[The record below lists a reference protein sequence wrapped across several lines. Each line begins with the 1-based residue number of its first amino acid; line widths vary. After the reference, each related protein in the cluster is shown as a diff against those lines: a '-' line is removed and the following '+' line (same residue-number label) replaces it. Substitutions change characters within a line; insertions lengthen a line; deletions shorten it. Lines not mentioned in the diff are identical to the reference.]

1 MSEPS
6 TKPYLIRA
14 IYEWCTD
21 SGYTPFLAVHVDA
34 TTRVP
39 QEFVKNNEIVLN
51 ISALATSKLQI
62 GNDLVEFQA
71 RFGGKARTIS
81 VPIANV
87 SAIYAREN
95 GHGMAF
101 DLADAAIGRGHE
113 PPPALPAPVV
123 TPSTEEPQPAARAD
137 RGTGRAEGRPD
148 RRGVSAP
155 RRRPE
160 GSSAPDDRQVA
171 AFRRSLAP
179 LESTPRRL
187 SSFGRAVDL

>member
-51 ISALATSKLQI
+51 ISALATSKLSI
-62 GNDLVEFQA
+62 GNELVEFQA

-101 DLADAAIGRGHE
+101 DLAEAANARGHE
-113 PPPALPAPVV
+113 PPALPAPVTTV
-123 TPSTEEPQPAARAD
+123 EETQPERESGARDLLKVVHPEDQPQPPTD
-137 RGTGRAEGRPD
+137 GPKGRPHLTI
-148 RRGVSAP
+148 VK
-155 RRRPE
+155 
-160 GSSAPDDRQVA
+160 
-171 AFRRSLAP
+171 
-179 LESTPRRL
+179 
-187 SSFGRAVDL
+187 

>member
-51 ISALATSKLQI
+51 ISALATSKLSI

-81 VPIANV
+81 VPIVNV

-101 DLADAAIGRGHE
+101 DLADAATGRGHE
-113 PPPALPAPVV
+113 PPQLPAPDTPEETQPERESSVRDLKVV
-123 TPSTEEPQPAARAD
+123 HPEDQPPPPD
-137 RGTGRAEGRPD
+137 GPKGRP
-148 RRGVSAP
+148 
-155 RRRPE
+155 
-160 GSSAPDDRQVA
+160 
-171 AFRRSLAP
+171 
-179 LESTPRRL
+179 RL
-187 SSFGRAVDL
+187 TIVK

>member
-21 SGYTPFLAVHVDA
+21 SGYTPFLAVHVDQ

-62 GNDLVEFQA
+62 GNELVEFQA

-81 VPIANV
+81 VPVANV

-101 DLADAAIGRGHE
+101 DLAEAAIGRGHE
-113 PPPALPAPVV
+113 APPALPAPAGTKAVDEPPADAAAAHDGLKVV
-123 TPSTEEPQPAARAD
+123 QPEDEPPPPTDAPK
-137 RGTGRAEGRPD
+137 GRP
-148 RRGVSAP
+148 
-155 RRRPE
+155 
-160 GSSAPDDRQVA
+160 
-171 AFRRSLAP
+171 
-179 LESTPRRL
+179 RL
-187 SSFGRAVDL
+187 TIVK

>member
-1 MSEPS
+1 MDVASAMSEPS

-62 GNDLVEFQA
+62 GNELVEFQA

-101 DLADAAIGRGHE
+101 DLAEAATSRGHE
-113 PPPALPAPVV
+113 PPALPAPAKPVEDAQPERESSKGRDVLKVV
-123 TPSTEEPQPAARAD
+123 QPEDTPPPPTDGPK
-137 RGTGRAEGRPD
+137 GRP
-148 RRGVSAP
+148 
-155 RRRPE
+155 
-160 GSSAPDDRQVA
+160 
-171 AFRRSLAP
+171 
-179 LESTPRRL
+179 RL
-187 SSFGRAVDL
+187 TIVK

>member
-21 SGYTPFLAVHVDA
+21 SGYTPFLAVHVDD

-51 ISALATSKLQI
+51 ISALATSKLAI
-62 GNDLVEFQA
+62 GNELVEFQA
-71 RFGGKARTIS
+71 RFGGKARSIS

-101 DLADAAIGRGHE
+101 DLAEAAVGRGHE
-113 PPPALPAPVV
+113 PLPALPAPKLPDEPRDDADGTPRDGLKVV
-123 TPSTEEPQPAARAD
+123 QPDDQPHPPPDTPK
-137 RGTGRAEGRPD
+137 GRPHLTI
-148 RRGVSAP
+148 VK
-155 RRRPE
+155 
-160 GSSAPDDRQVA
+160 
-171 AFRRSLAP
+171 
-179 LESTPRRL
+179 
-187 SSFGRAVDL
+187 

>member
-14 IYEWCTD
+14 IFEWCTD
-21 SGYTPFLAVHVDA
+21 SGYTPFIAVHVDA
-34 TTRVP
+34 QTRVP

-62 GNDLVEFQA
+62 GNDAVEFQA
-71 RFGGKARTIS
+71 RFGGKARAIY

-101 DLADAAIGRGHE
+101 DLAEAAPARGHE
-113 PPPALPAPVV
+113 PPALPAPSIK
-123 TPSTEEPQPAARAD
+123 STDEEPRAD
-137 RGTGRAEGRPD
+137 REPA
-148 RRGVSAP
+148 GVREP
-155 RRRPE
+155 LKIVEDVVKPP
-160 GSSAPDDRQVA
+160 PDDG
-171 AFRRSLAP
+171 P
-179 LESTPRRL
+179 KGKPRL
-187 SSFGRAVDL
+187 TIVK

>member
-39 QEFVKNNEIVLN
+39 QEFVKTNEIVLN

-81 VPIANV
+81 VPVINV

-101 DLADAAIGRGHE
+101 DLTEAAVARGHE
-113 PPPALPAPVV
+113 PPALPAPEAAVAPEEAQPERESSKGRDALKVV
-123 TPSTEEPQPAARAD
+123 QPEDHPQPPPD
-137 RGTGRAEGRPD
+137 GPKGRPHLTI
-148 RRGVSAP
+148 VK
-155 RRRPE
+155 
-160 GSSAPDDRQVA
+160 
-171 AFRRSLAP
+171 
-179 LESTPRRL
+179 
-187 SSFGRAVDL
+187 

>member
-1 MSEPS
+1 MPTVEIAMSEPS

-62 GNDLVEFQA
+62 GNELVEFQA

-101 DLADAAIGRGHE
+101 DLAEAGDRARPRAAGAAGTGHE
-113 PPPALPAPVV
+113 VAPEEAQPERESSKGRDLLKVVQPEEHPQPPPDGPK
-123 TPSTEEPQPAARAD
+123 
-137 RGTGRAEGRPD
+137 GRPHLTI
-148 RRGVSAP
+148 VK
-155 RRRPE
+155 
-160 GSSAPDDRQVA
+160 
-171 AFRRSLAP
+171 
-179 LESTPRRL
+179 
-187 SSFGRAVDL
+187 

>member
-21 SGYTPFLAVHVDA
+21 SGYTPFLAVHVDT

-62 GNDLVEFQA
+62 GNELVEFQA

-113 PPPALPAPVV
+113 PPALSPPLLSAPAETPERESSKGRDVLKVV
-123 TPSTEEPQPAARAD
+123 QPDDQPEPPLD
-137 RGTGRAEGRPD
+137 GPGKGRPKLTI
-148 RRGVSAP
+148 VK
-155 RRRPE
+155 
-160 GSSAPDDRQVA
+160 
-171 AFRRSLAP
+171 
-179 LESTPRRL
+179 
-187 SSFGRAVDL
+187 

>member
-21 SGYTPFLAVHVDA
+21 SGYTPFLAVQVDA

-51 ISALATSKLQI
+51 ISALATSKLSI
-62 GNDLVEFQA
+62 GNELVEFQA
-71 RFGGKARTIS
+71 RFSGKARTIS

-101 DLADAAIGRGHE
+101 DLAEVAIARGHE
-113 PPPALPAPVV
+113 PPALPAPDAPMEQTQPERESSARDVLKVV
-123 TPSTEEPQPAARAD
+123 QPEDQPQPPPD
-137 RGTGRAEGRPD
+137 GPKGRP
-148 RRGVSAP
+148 
-155 RRRPE
+155 
-160 GSSAPDDRQVA
+160 
-171 AFRRSLAP
+171 
-179 LESTPRRL
+179 RL
-187 SSFGRAVDL
+187 TIVK

>member
-21 SGYTPFLAVHVDA
+21 SGYTPFLAVQVDA

-51 ISALATSKLQI
+51 ISALATSKLSI
-62 GNDLVEFQA
+62 GNELVEFQA
-71 RFGGKARTIS
+71 RFSGKARTIS

-101 DLADAAIGRGHE
+101 DLAEVAIARGHE
-113 PPPALPAPVV
+113 PPALPAPMVPAEPSQPERESSTRDVLKVV
-123 TPSTEEPQPAARAD
+123 QPEDQPQPPPD
-137 RGTGRAEGRPD
+137 GPKGRP
-148 RRGVSAP
+148 
-155 RRRPE
+155 
-160 GSSAPDDRQVA
+160 
-171 AFRRSLAP
+171 
-179 LESTPRRL
+179 RL
-187 SSFGRAVDL
+187 TIVK

>member
-62 GNDLVEFQA
+62 GNELVEFQA

-81 VPIANV
+81 VPITNV

-101 DLADAAIGRGHE
+101 DLAEAATSRGHE
-113 PPPALPAPVV
+113 PPALPAP
-123 TPSTEEPQPAARAD
+123 TPSESIEDVQPERESSK
-137 RGTGRAEGRPD
+137 GREVLKVVQPEDHPPPPGDGPKGRP
-148 RRGVSAP
+148 
-155 RRRPE
+155 
-160 GSSAPDDRQVA
+160 
-171 AFRRSLAP
+171 
-179 LESTPRRL
+179 RL
-187 SSFGRAVDL
+187 TIVK

>member
-14 IYEWCTD
+14 IFEWCTD
-21 SGYTPFLAVHVDA
+21 SGYTPFVAVHVDA
-34 TTRVP
+34 HTRVP

-62 GNDLVEFQA
+62 GNEVLEFQA
-71 RFGGKARTIS
+71 RFGGKARAIS

-101 DLADAAIGRGHE
+101 DLAETANARGHE
-113 PPPALPAPVV
+113 VPALPAP
-123 TPSTEEPQPAARAD
+123 STSVSASTVPEDPQPERNATVAREPLKIVED
-137 RGTGRAEGRPD
+137 INRPHPPGD
-148 RRGVSAP
+148 GPKGKP
-155 RRRPE
+155 RLTI
-160 GSSAPDDRQVA
+160 VK
-171 AFRRSLAP
+171 
-179 LESTPRRL
+179 
-187 SSFGRAVDL
+187 

>member
-21 SGYTPFLAVHVDA
+21 SGYTPFLAVHVDES
-34 TTRVP
+34 TRVP

-51 ISALATSKLQI
+51 ISALATSKLAI

-101 DLADAAIGRGHE
+101 DLAEATASRGHE
-113 PPPALPAPVV
+113 SPPALPAPRL
-123 TPSTEEPQPAARAD
+123 PDDPAREAEGAARDGLKIVQPDDQPHPPPDAPK
-137 RGTGRAEGRPD
+137 GRPHLTI
-148 RRGVSAP
+148 VK
-155 RRRPE
+155 
-160 GSSAPDDRQVA
+160 
-171 AFRRSLAP
+171 
-179 LESTPRRL
+179 
-187 SSFGRAVDL
+187 

>member
-51 ISALATSKLQI
+51 ISALATSKLSI
-62 GNDLVEFQA
+62 GNELVEFQA

-81 VPIANV
+81 VPIVNV

-101 DLADAAIGRGHE
+101 DLAEAALARGHE
-113 PPPALPAPVV
+113 PPALPAPEVA
-123 TPSTEEPQPAARAD
+123 TEETQPERESSVRDLLKVVQQEDQPQPPPD
-137 RGTGRAEGRPD
+137 GPKGRP
-148 RRGVSAP
+148 
-155 RRRPE
+155 
-160 GSSAPDDRQVA
+160 
-171 AFRRSLAP
+171 
-179 LESTPRRL
+179 RL
-187 SSFGRAVDL
+187 TIVK

>member
-101 DLADAAIGRGHE
+101 DLADAATGRGHE
-113 PPPALPAPVV
+113 PPALPAPVV
-123 TPSTEEPQPAARAD
+123 LEDAQPERESSK
-137 RGTGRAEGRPD
+137 GREVLKVVQPDDAPPPGDGPKGRP
-148 RRGVSAP
+148 
-155 RRRPE
+155 
-160 GSSAPDDRQVA
+160 
-171 AFRRSLAP
+171 
-179 LESTPRRL
+179 RL
-187 SSFGRAVDL
+187 TIVK

>member
-81 VPIANV
+81 VPIVNV

-113 PPPALPAPVV
+113 PPALPAPALLEDAQPERESSKGRDVLKVV
-123 TPSTEEPQPAARAD
+123 QPD
-137 RGTGRAEGRPD
+137 DVPPPTTDGPKGRPHLTI
-148 RRGVSAP
+148 VK
-155 RRRPE
+155 
-160 GSSAPDDRQVA
+160 
-171 AFRRSLAP
+171 
-179 LESTPRRL
+179 
-187 SSFGRAVDL
+187 

>member
-113 PPPALPAPVV
+113 PPALPAPVLP
-123 TPSTEEPQPAARAD
+123 PSAEETQPERESTSARDGLKIVQTDDEEPPPGD
-137 RGTGRAEGRPD
+137 GPKGRPHLTI
-148 RRGVSAP
+148 VK
-155 RRRPE
+155 
-160 GSSAPDDRQVA
+160 
-171 AFRRSLAP
+171 
-179 LESTPRRL
+179 
-187 SSFGRAVDL
+187 

>member
-62 GNDLVEFQA
+62 GNELVEFQA

-81 VPIANV
+81 VPVANV

-101 DLADAAIGRGHE
+101 DLAEAATSRGHE
-113 PPPALPAPVV
+113 PPALPAPGKAASDQTPAEREASKSREVLKVV
-123 TPSTEEPQPAARAD
+123 QPEDSPQPPTD
-137 RGTGRAEGRPD
+137 GPKGRPHLTI
-148 RRGVSAP
+148 VK
-155 RRRPE
+155 
-160 GSSAPDDRQVA
+160 
-171 AFRRSLAP
+171 
-179 LESTPRRL
+179 
-187 SSFGRAVDL
+187 

>member
-21 SGYTPFLAVHVDA
+21 SGYTPYLAVHVDA

-51 ISALATSKLQI
+51 ISALATSKLTI
-62 GNDLVEFQA
+62 GNELVEFQA

-81 VPIANV
+81 VPIGNV

-101 DLADAAIGRGHE
+101 DLAESGPARGHE
-113 PPPALPAPVV
+113 PPALPAPK
-123 TPSTEEPQPAARAD
+123 
-137 RGTGRAEGRPD
+137 
-148 RRGVSAP
+148 
-155 RRRPE
+155 
-160 GSSAPDDRQVA
+160 APDDA
-171 AFRRSLAP
+171 
-179 LESTPRRL
+179 TPEREPGAREL
-187 SSFGRAVDL
+187 LKVVQPEDQPHPPEGPKGRPKLTIVK

>member
-21 SGYTPFLAVHVDA
+21 SGYTPFLAVHVDES
-34 TTRVP
+34 TRVP

-51 ISALATSKLQI
+51 ISALATSKLAI
-62 GNDLVEFQA
+62 GNELVEFQA

-101 DLADAAIGRGHE
+101 DLADVAAGRGHE
-113 PPPALPAPVV
+113 PPALPAPSGPSSSDDAQPERESSNARDTLKVV
-123 TPSTEEPQPAARAD
+123 QPDDGDPPPSGDGPK
-137 RGTGRAEGRPD
+137 GRP
-148 RRGVSAP
+148 
-155 RRRPE
+155 
-160 GSSAPDDRQVA
+160 
-171 AFRRSLAP
+171 
-179 LESTPRRL
+179 RL
-187 SSFGRAVDL
+187 TIVK

>member
-21 SGYTPFLAVHVDA
+21 SGYTPFLAVQVDA

-81 VPIANV
+81 VPVANV

-101 DLADAAIGRGHE
+101 DLAESAITRGHE
-113 PPPALPAPVV
+113 PPALPAPGKTASDEAAADAEPGKGRDVLKVV
-123 TPSTEEPQPAARAD
+123 QPDDGPQPPGD
-137 RGTGRAEGRPD
+137 GPKGRP
-148 RRGVSAP
+148 
-155 RRRPE
+155 
-160 GSSAPDDRQVA
+160 
-171 AFRRSLAP
+171 
-179 LESTPRRL
+179 RL
-187 SSFGRAVDL
+187 TIVK

>member
-51 ISALATSKLQI
+51 ISALATSKLSI
-62 GNDLVEFQA
+62 GNELVEFQA

-81 VPIANV
+81 VPITNV

-101 DLADAAIGRGHE
+101 DLAEAGNARGHE
-113 PPPALPAPVV
+113 PPQLPAP
-123 TPSTEEPQPAARAD
+123 EDARAD
-137 RGTGRAEGRPD
+137 EAAPERESVSRELKVVHPEDQPQPPPDGPKGGRP
-148 RRGVSAP
+148 
-155 RRRPE
+155 
-160 GSSAPDDRQVA
+160 
-171 AFRRSLAP
+171 
-179 LESTPRRL
+179 RL
-187 SSFGRAVDL
+187 TIVK

>member
-21 SGYTPFLAVHVDA
+21 SGYTPFLAVHVDQ

-51 ISALATSKLQI
+51 ISALATSKLAI
-62 GNDLVEFQA
+62 GNELVEFQA

-101 DLADAAIGRGHE
+101 DLAEAAIARGHE
-113 PPPALPAPVV
+113 APPALPAPAGTAAAADEPVADPGKTRDGLKVV
-123 TPSTEEPQPAARAD
+123 QPEDEPPPPTDAPK
-137 RGTGRAEGRPD
+137 GRP
-148 RRGVSAP
+148 
-155 RRRPE
+155 
-160 GSSAPDDRQVA
+160 
-171 AFRRSLAP
+171 
-179 LESTPRRL
+179 RL
-187 SSFGRAVDL
+187 TIVK